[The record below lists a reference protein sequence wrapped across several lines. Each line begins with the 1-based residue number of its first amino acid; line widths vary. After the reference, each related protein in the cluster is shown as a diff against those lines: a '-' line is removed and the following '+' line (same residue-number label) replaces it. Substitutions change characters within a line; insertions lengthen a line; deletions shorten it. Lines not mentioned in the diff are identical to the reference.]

1 MTIPG
6 LCKALP
12 LFCAGNNILSYK
24 RGENVKKYFVLLV
37 ALMMLLFPI
46 GIACAQEQSD
56 MEKVLEKVK
65 ELEDQVGT
73 LKQEADA
80 RRKLTITKE
89 EEEQKEEEILSA
101 VDREE
106 YTLSKEKTLGV
117 QYTIEYSYSTAD
129 TLQVEASDLIGAHQY
144 NHSMEHTISLYY
156 GLLNNLTLRN
166 SIPFI
171 YRYYD
176 RGGPESKDVTDIGD
190 MTFGVSLRPFK
201 KSAYIPNMTVSGSV
215 TLPTGRSPYKIDP
228 AVELSTG
235 SGLYSVSTGISLS
248 KTIDPIVAFGSMSYS
263 HSLKRTG
270 LHQHIEGLVLTGVD
284 PGDSIGFSL
293 GMAYAMSY
301 RVSINLGFSYSYGFS
316 STYHYD
322 SLTRETPIGTSS
334 SFSIGT
340 GWKLS
345 PARAISVALNI
356 GLTGS
361 DNFSLSLGIPFDFN
375 L

>member
-1 MTIPG
+1 M
-6 LCKALP
+6 
-12 LFCAGNNILSYK
+12 SYR
-24 RGENVKKYFVLLV
+24 RGENVKIYFVFLV
-37 ALMMLLFPI
+37 ALLMLLFPT
-46 GIACAQEQSD
+46 GIAYAQEQSD

-65 ELEDQVGT
+65 NLEDQVGN
-73 LKQEADA
+73 LKQAAEA
-80 RRKLTITKE
+80 RRKLTITSE
-89 EEEQKEEEILSA
+89 EEAQKEEEVLSA

-117 QYTIEYSYSTAD
+117 QYSIEYSYSSAD
-129 TLQVEASDLIGAHQY
+129 TLVTDANDLIGTHQY

-156 GLLNNLTLRN
+156 GLLNNLTLRTG
-166 SIPFI
+166 IPFV

-176 RGGPESKDVTDIGD
+176 KGGPESKDVTDIGD
-190 MTFGVSLRPFK
+190 FTFGVSLRPFK
-201 KSAYIPNMTVSGSV
+201 QSKHIPNITLSSTL

-235 SGLYSVSTGISLS
+235 SGFYSVSTGMSMS
-248 KTIDPIVAFGSMSYS
+248 KTIDPIVSYGSVSYT

-270 LHQHIEGLVLTGVD
+270 LHQNIESLVLTGVD

-322 SLTRETPIGTSS
+322 TFTREAPIGTSS
-334 SFSIGT
+334 TFSLGT

-345 PARAISVALNI
+345 PTRTISVALGI

-361 DNFSLSLGIPFDFN
+361 DNFSLSVGIPFDFN